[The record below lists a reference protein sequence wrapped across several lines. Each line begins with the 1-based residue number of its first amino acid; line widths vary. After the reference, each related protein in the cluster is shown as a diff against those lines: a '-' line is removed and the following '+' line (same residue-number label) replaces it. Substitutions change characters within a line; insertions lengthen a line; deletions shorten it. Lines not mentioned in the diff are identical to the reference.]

1 MKLGYIVIEV
11 RRLAR
16 WRTFAEEVLGLPQS
30 VVNTDGSRGYRVDH
44 AAQRLVL
51 QPGSRDDLAAIG
63 LEMADEAAFGRLL
76 ERLEPKAAEGA
87 PALCR
92 ARRVRRLAHFEDP
105 EGNRLEAVLG
115 VERGAEPFRSPHY
128 RDKFGTDS
136 TGFGHAVIVARDLVA
151 MERFY
156 VATLGFAVSER
167 LDARVGPL
175 RVQGVFLHC
184 NRRHHTLALMSLPS
198 RKRLQHFM
206 LEASSPVDV
215 ARAYERARAHG
226 VPMSL
231 GLGQHPD
238 PDGTFSFYGCTPSG
252 IDFEIGAGGR
262 EIEPAGWRV
271 LSSDT
276 TSAWGHQPT
285 LGLKL
290 RAASGL
296 IAARLGF

>member
-1 MKLGYIVIEV
+1 MSQRNE
-11 RRLAR
+11 AR
-16 WRTFAEEVLGLPQS
+16 GPRGRPAHPWPDADAAGRAGEARAP
-30 VVNTDGSRGYRVDH
+30 VVESSDNRSGPP
-44 AAQRLVL
+44 
-51 QPGSRDDLAAIG
+51 PG
-63 LEMADEAAFGRLL
+63 
-76 ERLEPKAAEGA
+76 
-87 PALCR
+87 
-92 ARRVRRLAHFEDP
+92 
-105 EGNRLEAVLG
+105 VLG

-128 RDKFGTDS
+128 RGQFGTDS

-156 VATLGFAVSER
+156 VAALGFAVSER

-206 LEASSPVDV
+206 LEASSPIDV

-238 PDGTFSFYGCTPSG
+238 PDGTFSVLRLYAFGHRLRDRRRRG
-252 IDFEIGAGGR
+252 RDRAGG
-262 EIEPAGWRV
+262 WRA
-271 LSSDT
+271 LSSGT
-276 TSAWGHQPT
+276 TSAWGHRPT